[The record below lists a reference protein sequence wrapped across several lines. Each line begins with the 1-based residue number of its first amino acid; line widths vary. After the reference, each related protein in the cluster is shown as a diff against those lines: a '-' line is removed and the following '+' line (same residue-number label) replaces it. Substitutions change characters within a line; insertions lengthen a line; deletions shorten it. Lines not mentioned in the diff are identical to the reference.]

1 MKRMLAVSLAVVLSL
16 SLAAYRKNAALSEST
31 AERKTIPQSTTAPLP
46 LTLTIQKASGTALLR
61 MLKHCPHAQKT
72 KSRPTSMTGGQTE
85 KRRNI

>member
-46 LTLTIQKASGTALLR
+46 APVPMPAPTPTPTQQEETAGSES
-61 MLKHCPHAQKT
+61 PHRT
-72 KSRPTSMTGGQTE
+72 FS
-85 KRRNI
+85 